1 MLPSMVFFLTIPL
14 HRYPSNQTAEAV
26 V

>member
-14 HRYPSNQTAEAV
+14 HRYPSNPMDVAV

>member
-14 HRYPSNQTAEAV
+14 HRHPSNPTDAV
-26 V
+26 VV

>member
-14 HRYPSNQTAEAV
+14 HQHPSSPTDAV
-26 V
+26 AV

>member
-14 HRYPSNQTAEAV
+14 HRYPSNPTDVAV